1 MDSDQARRRPARDLD
16 DPSEVA
22 ELVRCFYAKVD
33 VDDLLGPMFHEVA
46 GVDWPEHLVKLT
58 AFWCRALFGI
68 PGYRGNP
75 FRAHALVHARRS
87 FTVEHFERWLT
98 LFAQTLE
105 DGWQGPKADQAID
118 VARKVPRCTPTNWWV
133 TWQRQVAGCRRDAS
147 PATQALTPR

>member
-118 VARKVPRCTPTNWWV
+118 VARKVA
-133 TWQRQVAGCRRDAS
+133 QVHAHQLVGDVAATGGGAS
-147 PATQALTPR
+147 A